1 MNKNVNDLYLSSRTH
16 PMHFLKLAEELPV
29 FFSSTDIQIALAI
42 QADSAHVLAARYV
55 KKGIFLRIKRDLYV
69 FQKKFLHLTR
79 DEVYE
84 LSQRLQPKSYIS
96 FSTVLASHHVL
107 APSAA
112 KNPWIEAVNPLRSWE
127 KTAGHL
133 TWHYTKMPRKLFFG
147 FIEHGNA
154 LVATPEKAL
163 LDSLYLHSL
172 GRYYLD
178 LRKLNIEALSEE
190 QLFRWVQK
198 YPKKTLFFLE
208 QLYARS
214 KNRLHRN
221 R

>member
-1 MNKNVNDLYLSSRTH
+1 
-16 PMHFLKLAEELPV
+16 MHFLTLAEELPV
-29 FFSSTDIQIALAI
+29 FFTTKDIQKILKI
-42 QADSAHVLAARYV
+42 QTDSARVLAARYV

-69 FQKKFLHLTR
+69 FQKKFLHLTK

-84 LSQRLQPKSYIS
+84 LSHLLQPKSYIS
-96 FSTVLASHHVL
+96 FSTVLADRHVL

-112 KNPWIEAVNPLRSWE
+112 KHPWVEAMNPLRSWE

-133 TWHYTKMPRKLFFG
+133 TWHYYKLPRKLFFG
-147 FIEHGNA
+147 FVEQGDA

-163 LDSLYLHSL
+163 LDTLYLHSL

-178 LRKLNIEALSEE
+178 LRKLNIEGLSEE
-190 QLFRWVQK
+190 QLFLWVRK

-214 KNRLHRN
+214 KNRLRN
-221 R
+221 RK